1 MNGFLQRNLLA
12 VSATDPALA
21 DRISKSPADP
31 DVRRELARTGAPVPV
46 LTRESGPLALHSRM
60 DPEREAERLAAAYPG
75 GGYIVFLGL
84 GAGYGIRPFLDRPAT
99 GGILVVEYSLGLL
112 RAIFEG
118 FDLAPL
124 LSDRRVRLLV
134 DPDEATLER
143 TIFEA
148 FIPIL
153 TGDLSAV
160 PLRSR
165 VDADPGRFSE
175 AVEAVRRVI
184 SRVSDDYSVQAFFG
198 RRWFSNT
205 VRNLYA
211 SEKTVRPLAPIREA
225 VVTAAGPS
233 LDDLA
238 PELESARKG
247 RYLIATDTSMGA
259 LLARGILP
267 DAVVSIDCQHISYY
281 HFLNPVPGEVPL
293 VLDLASPPSV
303 ARRARRV
310 HFFSS
315 GHPFCRFVSA
325 HFRPFPSLDT
335 SGGNVTHAAVS
346 LADTL
351 GARRIFLYGAD
362 FSYPLGASY
371 ARGTYIHR
379 YFRLRSNRQF
389 PQEGLFASFLY
400 RNLQVDR
407 ELDPDGSFRYVT
419 KPLQAYRRRLEA
431 FAASLSAELVPVRG
445 SGVEIR
451 VSRPERSASDKPSR
465 LNVFSAGRATCSARE
480 FMESYRD
487 GLSGL
492 PKLSQPSILSLRGL
506 TPEQQDLWTTLLPA
520 AAALRRGLGETQVAS
535 PELME
540 RTRLWA
546 LEIVS
551 AELDAGG

>member
-1 MNGFLQRNLLA
+1 MLF
-12 VSATDPALA
+12 
-21 DRISKSPADP
+21 
-31 DVRRELARTGAPVPV
+31 
-46 LTRESGPLALHSRM
+46 
-60 DPEREAERLAAAYPG
+60 
-75 GGYIVFLGL
+75 
-84 GAGYGIRPFLDRPAT
+84 
-99 GGILVVEYSLGLL
+99 
-112 RAIFEG
+112 
-118 FDLAPL
+118 
-124 LSDRRVRLLV
+124 
-134 DPDEATLER
+134 
-143 TIFEA
+143 
-148 FIPIL
+148 
-153 TGDLSAV
+153 
-160 PLRSR
+160 RS
-165 VDADPGRFSE
+165 
-175 AVEAVRRVI
+175 
-184 SRVSDDYSVQAFFG
+184 
-198 RRWFSNT
+198 
-205 VRNLYA
+205 
-211 SEKTVRPLAPIREA
+211 
-225 VVTAAGPS
+225 
-233 LDDLA
+233 
-238 PELESARKG
+238 
-247 RYLIATDTSMGA
+247 
-259 LLARGILP
+259 
-267 DAVVSIDCQHISYY
+267 
-281 HFLNPVPGEVPL
+281 

-379 YFRLRSNRQF
+379 YFRLRSDRTS

-431 FAASLSAELVPVRG
+431 FAASISAELVPVRG

-451 VSRPERSASDKPSR
+451 VFRPEKGSSDGASR
-465 LNVFSAGRATCSARE
+465 LNVFAAGRALCSARE

-487 GLSGL
+487 GLTGL
-492 PKLSQPSILSLRGL
+492 PELSQPSILSLRGL

-520 AAALRRGLGETQVAS
+520 AAALRRGLGETQVAA
-535 PELME
+535 PDLME

-551 AELDAGG
+551 AELDAGA